1 MYWGAQMKLK
11 IGVAMAA
18 TMWVAGQSQ
27 AAAQS
32 SSRPMSFEKCIAT
45 IQVMSERFGA
55 PENIVET
62 SILRIVRYHT
72 SDGSVLVT
80 CSKPDRKMV
89 VTQSTRR

>member
-1 MYWGAQMKLK
+1 MKFR
-11 IGVAMAA
+11 IGIAIVA
-18 TMWVAGQSQ
+18 TMLIAGESK

-80 CSKPDRKMV
+80 CAKPDRKMV